1 MNNSQMKNPK
11 GFVKAE
17 LYGILSER
25 ESYLGLCFLTE
36 DSKRFRF
43 QIKKQDAE
51 KILGSINKVD
61 NPNLTNH
68 QEDRT
73 DLTQFR

>member
-17 LYGILSER
+17 LYEILPER

-43 QIKKQDAE
+43 LIKKQDAE
-51 KILGSINKVD
+51 KY
-61 NPNLTNH
+61 
-68 QEDRT
+68 
-73 DLTQFR
+73 